1 MDIQTFDELPWR
13 LFLDSS
19 TLQALH
25 SYGEFIYD
33 GGCINPND
41 KIWRTPHGPEN
52 IQALEAI
59 MFVGQR
65 ASFELVLS
73 ANSLDEVDERHDAS
87 YSQWAIEVM
96 NYWETLLAGYRE
108 QGALPFEGLGISLA
122 AKLESTSFGYLS
134 KKDRALLSDAVV
146 LECDAFI
153 TLDLKLCRNANHLE
167 SQLSMRILEPRSYW
181 RMLKPWARLF
191 V

>member
-1 MDIQTFDELPWR
+1 MAMQDVNELPWR

-25 SYGEFIYD
+25 GYGEFIYD
-33 GGCINPND
+33 GGVISPND
-41 KIWRTPHGPEN
+41 RIWATPHGQEN

-65 ASFELVLS
+65 AAFELVLS
-73 ANSLDEVDERHDAS
+73 ANSLDEVAERHDAS

-108 QGALPFEGLGISLA
+108 QGALPLEGHGISLA

-153 TLDLKLCRNANHLE
+153 TLDLKLFRNANHLE

-181 RMLKPWARLF
+181 NILQRWAHWF